1 MKIKNKQ
8 VITFLIIIVLIIA
21 VPMTLYLVRQQQ
33 ILKSKAD
40 FVSNIEF
47 LDAGGNAITVTS
59 SANVKLRIKHQPSG
73 IISI

>member
-1 MKIKNKQ
+1 MKIKKKQ
-8 VITFLIIIVLIIA
+8 VIIFLIIIILVIA
-21 VPMTLYLVRQQQ
+21 IPLTLSLVRQSQ

-47 LDAGGNAITVTS
+47 LDAGSNAITVTS

>member
-1 MKIKNKQ
+1 MNKKQ
-8 VITFLIIIVLIIA
+8 ILAILIFIVLLIS
-21 VPMTLYLVRQQQ
+21 VPVTIYLVRHPQ

-47 LDAGGNAITVTS
+47 LDAGGNAVTVTS